1 MVAKR
6 VLISI
11 DERMLAVIDDAAR
24 RRGMT
29 RSGFLAQAAMA
40 QIDGEGAATA
50 PTSVADVGSF
60 EELPPDP
67 GER

>member
-24 RRGMT
+24 QRGMT
-29 RSGFLAQAAMA
+29 RSGFLARAAMA
-40 QIDGEGAATA
+40 QIHADGAAA
-50 PTSVADVGSF
+50 SPTSVADVRTTG
-60 EELPPDP
+60 ELPGDP
-67 GER
+67 RER

>member
-11 DERMLAVIDDAAR
+11 DERTLARIDDAAR

-40 QIDGEGAATA
+40 QIGAEGADTE
-50 PTSVADVGSF
+50 PTSAAGLRAL
-60 EELPPDP
+60 EELPGDP
-67 GER
+67 PTR